1 MYDDAAAA
9 EGVCRLNHWDKC
21 ALPLNAL
28 KMALELKQMD
38 TIAFFLKPIK
48 VKGKCWTTRLDQ
60 TFYSLSHLYCMTCM

>member
-38 TIAFFLKPIK
+38 TIAFFLKPITG
-48 VKGKCWTTRLDQ
+48 KGKC
-60 TFYSLSHLYCMTCM
+60 

>member
-9 EGVCRLNHWDKC
+9 EGVCRLNRWDKC

-38 TIAFFLKPIK
+38 TIAFFLKPIT
-48 VKGKCWTTRLDQ
+48 VKGKCSGHVSQSVFLCY
-60 TFYSLSHLYCMTCM
+60 FYT